1 MPKNDAI
8 LTKLV
13 MICSPVPL
21 VSKPAVSPATRRAQG
36 AAACCFVNLGHGRL
50 GSLRHAKQIHASNP
64 AGPYPTRQIGF

>member
-21 VSKPAVSPATRRAQG
+21 VSKPAVSPASRPAHC
-36 AAACCFVNLGHGRL
+36 AAASRFGNLRHGRL